1 MRENCP
7 GQSSKRKL
15 RGSIV
20 GVCGPYQP
28 FLLPSIAR
36 SLLPGQ
42 EGDRPAEEPGK
53 QWQQG
58 QSRLR
63 LAGSVEACGKA
74 RDWHPPRSTIHQL
87 AFTSSPSN
95 LDGHSCIAKP
105 CCENISETRGGGQ
118 YAAAL
123 RAARQ
128 PVSVHCQAQSRL
140 AKKFDG
146 GAIPWVT
153 LVANEAMRFPP
164 AAGQAQQLTAEP
176 SLIHGFL

>member
-1 MRENCP
+1 V
-7 GQSSKRKL
+7 L
-15 RGSIV
+15 IV
-20 GVCGPYQP
+20 KQP
-28 FLLPSIAR
+28 THNLGRMLDNQHGIS
-36 SLLPGQ
+36 
-42 EGDRPAEEPGK
+42 
-53 QWQQG
+53 
-58 QSRLR
+58 
-63 LAGSVEACGKA
+63 
-74 RDWHPPRSTIHQL
+74 PRSTIHQL

-105 CCENISETRGGGQ
+105 CCENISEARGRGQ

-164 AAGQAQQLTAEP
+164 VAGQAQQLTID
-176 SLIHGFL
+176 SFLL